1 MKKLASLLLM
11 TPLALTASAYG
22 YESNDSSGWLTFMY
36 VIIIVAGILQ
46 VILFFKVW
54 GMTDDIKAIKKK
66 QVSDAE
72 TNDASFALSIREN
85 MILGNRIIVRESLL
99 RNFLKKLEND
109 RYSHSVKRE
118 SDFPIEENIEV
129 LKKQLDKIGEPLPEI
144 LNSCKTYKDF
154 ENIFTS
160 KDLEFR

>member
-1 MKKLASLLLM
+1 M
-11 TPLALTASAYG
+11 SAD
-22 YESNDSSGWLTFMY
+22 ESDPDT
-36 VIIIVAGILQ
+36 
-46 VILFFKVW
+46 
-54 GMTDDIKAIKKK
+54 
-66 QVSDAE
+66 
-72 TNDASFALSIREN
+72 EN
-85 MILGNRIIVRESLL
+85 MLIQIKVL
-99 RNFLKKLEND
+99 FLKKLEND